1 MTKGVF
7 SIVLLFFAQLF
18 SVAQI
23 NLMQPTNLV
32 FEGAGIRGIA
42 YCGALQALK
51 EQGILQNVERVA
63 GTSSGAITA
72 TLFAIGYTPDE
83 MERIIRE
90 TNFGKFNDGGGLFIG
105 GIHRLKKRLGWY
117 KGKKFHR
124 WIETLIEAK
133 TGNKHISFAELEAL
147 RVTHPE
153 MKTMVVAATCI
164 NHQESI
170 FFSAQTF
177 PNMSIADAVRASMAI
192 PFYFEPMVVDSVG
205 KPSPKGPNHHVCV
218 DGGFTANFPITL
230 FDQAPYCIGESNCV
244 ASTLGLRIDSDEQI
258 ASDRT
263 TRELIDFDVQD
274 LGDFGQAFYY
284 MIKETMNRYALT
296 EQDWART
303 ISVSDARIGP
313 KVKSLSKEQ
322 NDKLLNS
329 GRKAVEDFVLMAKK
343 TN

>member
-1 MTKGVF
+1 MKRVF
-7 SIVLLFFAQLF
+7 GIILFLFLQLCAAAQLTP
-18 SVAQI
+18 SK
-23 NLMQPTNLV
+23 PTNLV

-42 YCGALQALK
+42 YCGALQALQ
-51 EQGILQNVERVA
+51 EQGMLQNVERVA

-72 TLFAIGYTPDE
+72 TLFAIGYTPAE
-83 MERIIRE
+83 MELIIRE

-124 WIETLIEAK
+124 WLESLIEAK

-147 RVTHPE
+147 RATHPE
-153 MKTMVVAATCI
+153 MKTVVIAATCI

-177 PNMSIADAVRASMAI
+177 PNMAIADAVRASMAI
-192 PFYFEPMVVDSVG
+192 PFYFEPMVVDSIG
-205 KPSPKGPNHHVCV
+205 KPAPMGPNHHVCV
-218 DGGFTANFPITL
+218 DGGFTVNFPIAV
-230 FDQAPYCIGESNCV
+230 FDAWPYCPSDSACIGQ
-244 ASTLGLRIDSDEQI
+244 TLGLRIDSDEQI
-258 ASDRT
+258 KRDRT

-296 EQDWART
+296 EQDWLRT
-303 ISVSDARIGP
+303 ISVSDAGMGP

-322 NDKLLNS
+322 NDRLLNS
-329 GRKAVEDFVLMAKK
+329 GRKAVEDFVRMAEKS
-343 TN
+343 N